1 MHAVVPGTNGGTT
14 TFRYDPF
21 GRRIQKSGPLGTTN
35 YLYDGDG
42 DNVIEEVDATGNV
55 QARYT
60 QTLEMDELLSE
71 FRSGTASYYEQDA
84 LSSVTSLSNPAG
96 SLANTYIFDSF
107 GTVTASTG
115 SITNPF
121 QYTGRD
127 SDSETSLYYYRARYF
142 DPKLGR
148 FVSEDPIGLHGGANF
163 YLYVLNDP
171 VKWIDAMGL
180 SPGLSPRD
188 VKRIQA
194 ACHKCTKGLTDVGLR
209 ADVNTELGG
218 EWNDLT
224 TWFTK
229 RVGCKSQSMLVK
241 PCLEV
246 FPLQP
251 VRATC
256 KIQLLGLQRQGPL
269 FGPSK
274 IISKTGDALG
284 QWSYGS

>member
-1 MHAVVPGTNGGTT
+1 M
-14 TFRYDPF
+14 
-21 GRRIQKSGPLGTTN
+21 
-35 YLYDGDG
+35 
-42 DNVIEEVDATGNV
+42 
-55 QARYT
+55 
-60 QTLEMDELLSE
+60 
-71 FRSGTASYYEQDA
+71 
-84 LSSVTSLSNPAG
+84 
-96 SLANTYIFDSF
+96 
-107 GTVTASTG
+107 TASTG

-256 KIQLLGLQRQGPL
+256 KIHLLGLQRQGPL

-274 IISKTGDALG
+274 IISKTGDAFG